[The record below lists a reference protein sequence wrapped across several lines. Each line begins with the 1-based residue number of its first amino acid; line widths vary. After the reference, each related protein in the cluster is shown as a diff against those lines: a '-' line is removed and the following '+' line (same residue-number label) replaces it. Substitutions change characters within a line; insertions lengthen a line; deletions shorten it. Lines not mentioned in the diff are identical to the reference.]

1 MYYKFVSLAASLL
14 AVPPH
19 RGGGGSGG
27 GVGGGGGGVHTP
39 CIPPSPVPRSLLAVC
54 TELKWEKERG
64 REGGI
69 DGRRRKERGREGGWR

>member
-1 MYYKFVSLAASLL
+1 MYHKFVSLAASLL

-19 RGGGGSGG
+19 RGRE
-27 GVGGGGGGVHTP
+27 GVGGGVHTP

-69 DGRRRKERGREGGWR
+69 NGRRRKERGREGGWR